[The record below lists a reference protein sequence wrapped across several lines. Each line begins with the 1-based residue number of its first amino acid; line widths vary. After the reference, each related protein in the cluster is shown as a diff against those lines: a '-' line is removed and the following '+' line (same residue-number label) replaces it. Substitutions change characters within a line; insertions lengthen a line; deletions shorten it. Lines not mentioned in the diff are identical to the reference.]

1 VLSEVADV
9 TLSYIN
15 QPKNMKTSQ
24 EGPDMNINNF
34 ERYINTTIFD
44 RGYNYYM
51 EGHVVEFYQQGEN
64 EYFFHIE
71 GSYDYEVVVEIG
83 DNGDILYSTCDCPYD
98 FGPVCKHEVAAY
110 FQLQKMFHHETIKT
124 DRRKT
129 IQEVLNNQSKEELI
143 NIIINFTSQDP
154 ALENSLIVKYS
165 TGDKQQELEACQEL
179 IDSVVRKYTGKEGFI
194 KYRDTG
200 AFVTELEDVVEKARN
215 TEDPLVA
222 LDIALL
228 LLMEAMGAFQYADDS
243 SGDIGALVSE
253 ALALIAEITTS
264 QTKIGNERFEI
275 ITKILDQT
283 DHEVFE
289 DWTDFKIDLLNICIA
304 FAEDDTI
311 REQVKTKIES
321 MLDQNTIEMFT
332 RYSNERLLEL
342 LFLIIEQYGTQEE
355 ADQFIQDH
363 LKYASFREKLLM
375 KYLQEENYLKVI
387 EIAIDGE
394 KQDQPYPGLLS
405 KWKKLRYS
413 AYKSLSL
420 KEEQQI
426 LAKELLFDGNFDY
439 YHILKEMA
447 ENQVEFYTNLKHEL
461 KTSKRRDMNRIFLKL
476 VEEEH
481 DLEEILDFV
490 RANPAYIEVYDK
502 KLVKHF
508 KEEIIEIYQKYIHSV
523 ARQSSN
529 RKDYKGVCQKITRY
543 KKLSG
548 KPKQQE
554 LISEL
559 MVLYKKR
566 PAFIDELGKLI
577 SLTH

>member
-34 ERYINTTIFD
+34 ESYINKTIFD

-83 DNGDILYSTCDCPYD
+83 VNGDILYSTCDCPYD

-200 AFVTELEDVVEKARN
+200 AFVTELEDVVDKARN

-253 ALALIAEITTS
+253 ALALIAEIATS

-426 LAKELLFDGNFDY
+426 LANELLFDGNFDY

>member
-1 VLSEVADV
+1 
-9 TLSYIN
+9 
-15 QPKNMKTSQ
+15 
-24 EGPDMNINNF
+24 MNINNF
-34 ERYINTTIFD
+34 ESYINKTIFD

-51 EGHVVEFYQQGEN
+51 EGHIVEFYQQGEN

-71 GSYDYEVVVEIG
+71 GSNDYEVVVGIG
-83 DNGDILYSTCDCPYD
+83 DNGDILDSSCDCPYD

-124 DRRKT
+124 DRRKN
-129 IQEVLNNQSKEELI
+129 IHEVLNNQSKEELI
-143 NIIINFTSQDP
+143 NIIISFTSQDP
-154 ALENSLIVKYS
+154 TLENSLIVKYS

-179 IDSVVRKYTGKEGFI
+179 IDSVVRKYTGREGFI

-200 AFVTELEDVVEKARN
+200 AFVTELEDVVDKARN

-243 SGDIGALVSE
+243 SGEIGALVSK
-253 ALALIAEITTS
+253 ALTLIAEIATS
-264 QTKIGNERFEI
+264 QTKMGNVRFEI

-283 DHEVFE
+283 DNEVF
-289 DWTDFKIDLLNICIA
+289 DGWTDFKIDLLNICIA
-304 FAEDDTI
+304 FSEDETI

-321 MLDQNTIEMFT
+321 MLDQNSIELFT

-355 ADQFIQDH
+355 ADQFVQDH

-375 KYLQEENYLKVI
+375 KYLHEENYLKVI

-394 KQDQPYPGLLS
+394 KQDQRYPGLLS

-447 ENQVEFYTNLKHEL
+447 ENQAEFYTNLKHEL
-461 KTSKRRDMNRIFLKL
+461 KTSERRDMNRIFLKL

-529 RKDYKGVCQKITRY
+529 RKDYQGVCQKITRY

-559 MVLYKKR
+559 IGLYKKR
-566 PAFIDELGKLI
+566 PAFIDELGKLF
-577 SLTH
+577 

>member
-1 VLSEVADV
+1 
-9 TLSYIN
+9 
-15 QPKNMKTSQ
+15 
-24 EGPDMNINNF
+24 MNINNF
-34 ERYINTTIFD
+34 ESYINKTIFD

-51 EGHVVEFYQQGEN
+51 EGHIVEFYQQGEN

-71 GSYDYEVVVEIG
+71 GSNDYEVVVGIG
-83 DNGDILYSTCDCPYD
+83 DNGDIIDSSCDCPYD

-129 IQEVLNNQSKEELI
+129 IHEVLNNQSKEELI

-179 IDSVVRKYTGKEGFI
+179 IDSVVRKYTGREGFI

-200 AFVTELEDVVEKARN
+200 AFVTELEDVVDKARN

-243 SGDIGALVSE
+243 SGEIGALVSK
-253 ALALIAEITTS
+253 ALTLIAEIATS
-264 QTKIGNERFEI
+264 QTKMGNERFEI

-283 DHEVFE
+283 DNEVF
-289 DWTDFKIDLLNICIA
+289 DGWTDFKIDLLNICIA
-304 FAEDDTI
+304 FSEDETI
-311 REQVKTKIES
+311 RERVKTKIES
-321 MLDQNTIEMFT
+321 MLDQNSIELFT
-332 RYSNERLLEL
+332 RYNNERLLEL

-394 KQDQPYPGLLS
+394 KQDQRYPGLLS

-461 KTSKRRDMNRIFLKL
+461 KTSERRDMNRIFLKL

-529 RKDYKGVCQKITRY
+529 RKDYQGVCQKITRY

-559 MVLYKKR
+559 MGLYKKR
-566 PAFIDELGKLI
+566 PAFIDELGKLF
-577 SLTH
+577 

>member
-1 VLSEVADV
+1 
-9 TLSYIN
+9 
-15 QPKNMKTSQ
+15 MKTSQ

-34 ERYINTTIFD
+34 ESYINKTIFD

-83 DNGDILYSTCDCPYD
+83 VNGDILYSTCDCPYD

-200 AFVTELEDVVEKARN
+200 AFVTELEDVVDKARN

-253 ALALIAEITTS
+253 ALALIAEIATS

-275 ITKILDQT
+275 VTKILDQT

-394 KQDQPYPGLLS
+394 KQI
-405 KWKKLRYS
+405 
-413 AYKSLSL
+413 KS
-420 KEEQQI
+420 
-426 LAKELLFDGNFDY
+426 
-439 YHILKEMA
+439 
-447 ENQVEFYTNLKHEL
+447 
-461 KTSKRRDMNRIFLKL
+461 
-476 VEEEH
+476 
-481 DLEEILDFV
+481 
-490 RANPAYIEVYDK
+490 
-502 KLVKHF
+502 
-508 KEEIIEIYQKYIHSV
+508 
-523 ARQSSN
+523 
-529 RKDYKGVCQKITRY
+529 
-543 KKLSG
+543 
-548 KPKQQE
+548 
-554 LISEL
+554 
-559 MVLYKKR
+559 
-566 PAFIDELGKLI
+566 
-577 SLTH
+577 